1 MPKKKK
7 IKSGR
12 EKIGHIIPSDPIPAQ
27 ELEKYRVDTDPHSE
41 GDITDY
47 VHGQARDETV
57 QHIEKIKEEVVLGEK
72 YEVWDVITDK
82 DRWWV
87 ITNHTN
93 LYSQRH
99 FRSLDYT
106 LSFHLGLMLRI
117 RSKPN
122 TADSSEPSPF
132 DEVFRRREQAQHRS
146 DTAVEAEDHQA
157 VGMQLRECLISL
169 IGALRRRVKLPSE
182 VERPQEANFIDWS
195 EVILNQLCPGESNKE
210 LRKHLKNTA
219 KETWQLVNW
228 LTHDRNAND
237 TASTI
242 AIQSCS
248 TIVGHF
254 IHILERERTGNADGC
269 PLCKSRNIRTHF
281 DISIKPD
288 GDYYM
293 TCGVC
298 DWSNHP

>member
-1 MPKKKK
+1 MPKKK
-7 IKSGR
+7 IKPSR
-12 EKIGHIIPSDPIPAQ
+12 EKIGHIIPGDPIPAK

-41 GDITDY
+41 GDIADY

-57 QHIEKIKEEVVLGEK
+57 QHIEKIKEEIVLGEK

-132 DEVFRRREQAQHRS
+132 D
-146 DTAVEAEDHQA
+146 DT
-157 VGMQLRECLISL
+157 L
-169 IGALRRRVKLPSE
+169 
-182 VERPQEANFIDWS
+182 
-195 EVILNQLCPGESNKE
+195 
-210 LRKHLKNTA
+210 
-219 KETWQLVNW
+219 
-228 LTHDRNAND
+228 
-237 TASTI
+237 
-242 AIQSCS
+242 
-248 TIVGHF
+248 VGHF
-254 IHILERERTGNADGC
+254 IHILERERTDNVDEC

-281 DISIKPD
+281 DISIEQD

-298 DWSNHP
+298 DWSSHP

>member
-7 IKSGR
+7 IKPSR
-12 EKIGHIIPSDPIPAQ
+12 EKIGHTIPGDPIPAK
-27 ELEKYRVDTDPHSE
+27 ELEKYRVDADPHSE
-41 GDITDY
+41 GDIADY
-47 VHGQARDETV
+47 VHGQARDEAV
-57 QHIEKIKEEVVLGEK
+57 QHIEKIKEEIILGDK
-72 YEVWDVITDK
+72 YEVWDVTTDK
-82 DRWWV
+82 NRWWV

-99 FRSLDYT
+99 FESLDYT
-106 LSFHLGLMLRI
+106 LSFHVGLMMRI
-117 RSKPN
+117 QSKPN
-122 TADSSEPSPF
+122 TADSAEPNPF

-169 IGALRRRVKLPSE
+169 IGALRRRVTIPSE
-182 VERPQEANFIDWS
+182 VERPQDANFIEWS
-195 EVILNQLCPGESNKE
+195 EIILNQLCGGSSNKE
-210 LRKHLKNTA
+210 LRQHLKNTS

-242 AIQSCS
+242 ALQSCS

-254 IHILERERTGNADGC
+254 IHILEREQTDNVDEC
-269 PLCKSRNIRTHF
+269 LLCKSRNVRTHF
-281 DISIKPD
+281 DISIEPD